1 MTNLT
6 PTINGVDRQI
16 EQMVSKAMCA
26 YANWRETSNANFNDP
41 RFRHVSQYEAEAE
54 HRSEYEA
61 TVRCI
66 ALFVEEH
73 VPSICEHVIARAED
87 EFGI

>member
-1 MTNLT
+1 MKQLT
-6 PTINGVDRQI
+6 ACNKDNEFQI

-26 YANWRETSNANFNDP
+26 YANWREASNANFNDP

-66 ALFVEEH
+66 ALFVKEH
-73 VPSICEHVIARAED
+73 VPSICEHVIARAEE